1 MENDERARVARGM
14 TDDDERRMREH
25 LQSLTVREL
34 KDVARA
40 EGICLG
46 YAGATKAGT
55 IDEIIANR
63 RYRDFYE

>member
-1 MENDERARVARGM
+1 M
-14 TDDDERRMREH
+14 TEEDERRMREQ
-25 LQSLTVREL
+25 LSALTVREL

-46 YAGATKAGT
+46 YAGATKSGT

-63 RYRDFYE
+63 RYRDMHE

>member
-1 MENDERARVARGM
+1 M
-14 TDDDERRMREH
+14 TEEDERRMREQ
-25 LQSLTVREL
+25 LSALTVREL

-46 YAGATKAGT
+46 YAGATNSGT

-63 RYRDFYE
+63 RYRDMHE

>member
-1 MENDERARVARGM
+1 
-14 TDDDERRMREH
+14 MRER
-25 LQSLTVREL
+25 LSALTVREL
-34 KDVARA
+34 KDIARA

-63 RYRDFYE
+63 RYRDMYE

>member
-1 MENDERARVARGM
+1 M
-14 TDDDERRMREH
+14 TEEDERRMRER
-25 LQSLTVREL
+25 LSALTVREL
-34 KDVARA
+34 KDIARA

-63 RYRDFYE
+63 RYRDMYE

>member
-1 MENDERARVARGM
+1 M
-14 TDDDERRMREH
+14 TEEEERRMRER
-25 LQSLTVREL
+25 LSALTVREL
-34 KDVARA
+34 KDIARA

-63 RYRDFYE
+63 RYRDMRG

>member
-1 MENDERARVARGM
+1 M
-14 TDDDERRMREH
+14 TGEDERRMREH
-25 LQSLTVREL
+25 LQTLTVREL

-46 YAGATKAGT
+46 YAGATKAGA

-63 RYRDFYE
+63 RYRDMHE

>member
-1 MENDERARVARGM
+1 M
-14 TDDDERRMREH
+14 TEEDERRMRER
-25 LQSLTVREL
+25 LSALTVREL
-34 KDVARA
+34 KDIARA

-63 RYRDFYE
+63 RYRDMRG